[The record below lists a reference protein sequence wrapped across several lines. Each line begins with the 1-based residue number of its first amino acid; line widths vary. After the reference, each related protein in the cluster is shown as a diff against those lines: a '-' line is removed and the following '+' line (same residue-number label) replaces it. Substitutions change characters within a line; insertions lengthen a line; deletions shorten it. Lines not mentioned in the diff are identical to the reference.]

1 MTTALRCALAWLWCL
16 QPLVPASRRGT
27 WLAQWRADLWHYA
40 LWLASNSA
48 VPSGGVPRRI
58 LGRALGALPHALALR
73 LDDWSLCMLS
83 HDLKFA
89 WRLIIRRPAFTL
101 VAVLILGLGIGAN
114 ATIFSWVERVLLQP
128 VPGVDASQ
136 LIALHGKTTSRD
148 DLSFSYLNFTDLR
161 AAKPDGIEDLVAFR
175 GVAINLRGDGEPR
188 RVWGQLVTANFFDV
202 LRVRPHLGR
211 GFIASDTAAIDSA
224 PVAVLSHDTWTR
236 LFNADPGIVGRT
248 ITLNARPFTVVGI
261 APDGFRGTMVGL
273 GLDVFVPITM
283 QRAFMSGDRLQNRGN
298 SFLQVYGRL
307 APGATVE
314 RAQAALDVIAAR
326 QATEHAANEGRGIVT
341 EPLWRDGAAGLLL
354 PVMATLMAVVGVVL
368 LIACANLAGLL
379 LARAAGR
386 QREVAVRLAVG
397 ASRGRL
403 VRQFLL
409 ESALLAIGGGIAGVA
424 LATWTSGLLMALMP
438 PTPYPIAF
446 DTGVNLRV
454 VAFAAVTTVVTALA
468 FGLLPA
474 LRASR
479 PDVSSAL
486 KDAAAAAG
494 GGAARARIRNSLVVV
509 QVALTLLLLVCAAL
523 FVRGLTH
530 ARGVD
535 PGFTLRNGLIAAV
548 DLLPNGYDAA
558 KGTAFLAQLVDRVS
572 VIPGVEAATVATAM
586 PLDISSGS
594 DMGVDIEGYQ
604 AGANEEVQA
613 YYNRV
618 GPRYFQTM
626 GIRIVAGRALDE
638 RDGSGRQLAVVIN
651 ETMARKYWKG
661 QDPIGRTI
669 RYGSGPATVV
679 GVAADGKYGRLNEE
693 PRNYLY
699 LSLAQNFRHDGLL
712 IVRTNGEPDAVMPL
726 VQAEVRRLD
735 ANLPLFDV
743 RVVSEHMELSVFI
756 PRLAS
761 MILGVFGGLALLLA
775 IVGLYS
781 VVAFGVAQRTRE
793 IGVRL
798 ALGATR
804 ADILSLVVRQGMKLA
819 LYGLVIGALLAGAA
833 AQAIRSQLMGVTPV
847 DPVSFGGT
855 AALLFMVALAA
866 CVIPARRAARLD
878 PVRALRND

>member
-1 MTTALRCALAWLWCL
+1 MTAALRCALAWIWCL

-40 LWLASNSA
+40 QWLASNATESRA
-48 VPSGGVPRRI
+48 SGPRRI

-73 LDDWSLCMLS
+73 LDDWSLRMLS

-89 WRLIIRRPAFTL
+89 WRMMVRRPAFTL

-128 VPGVDASQ
+128 VPGVDASA

-148 DLSFSYLNFTDLR
+148 DLSFSYPNFTDLR

-175 GVAINLRGDGEPR
+175 GVAMNLRGDGEPR
-188 RVWGQLVTANFFDV
+188 RVWGQLVTANFFDL
-202 LRVRPHLGR
+202 LRARPHLGR
-211 GFIASDTAAIDSA
+211 GFIDSDTAAIDSA
-224 PVAVLSHDTWTR
+224 PVAILSHDSWTR
-236 LFNADPGIVGRT
+236 LFNADPGIIGRT
-248 ITLNARPFTVVGI
+248 ITLNARPFTVVGV
-261 APDGFRGTMVGL
+261 APEGFRGTMVGL

-283 QRAFMSGDRLQNRGN
+283 QQAFMSGDRLRNRGS

-326 QATEHAANEGRGIVT
+326 QATEHAVNEGRGIVT

-403 VRQFLL
+403 VQQFLI

-446 DTGVNLRV
+446 ETGVNLRV
-454 VAFAAVTTVVTALA
+454 LGFAAVTTAVTALA

-494 GGAARARIRNSLVVV
+494 GGAARARLRNSLVVA

-530 ARGVD
+530 ARAVD
-535 PGFTLRNGLIAAV
+535 PGFTLRNGVIAAV

-558 KGTAFLAQLVDRVS
+558 KGTAFLAQLVDGVS
-572 VIPGVEAATVATAM
+572 VIPGVDAATVATAM
-586 PLDISSGS
+586 PLDIGSGS
-594 DMGVDIEGYQ
+594 DMAVDIDGYQ
-604 AGANEEVQA
+604 SAPNEEVQA

-618 GPRYFQTM
+618 GPRYFETM
-626 GIRIVAGRALDE
+626 GIHIVRGRPLDE
-638 RDGSGRQLAVVIN
+638 RDGAGRQLAVVIN

-661 QDPIGRTI
+661 QDPIGRTL

-699 LSLAQNFRHDGLL
+699 VSLAQNFRHDGLL
-712 IVRTNGEPDAVMPL
+712 IVRTSGEPDAVMPL
-726 VQAEVRRLD
+726 VHAEVRRLD

-743 RVVSEHMELSVFI
+743 RAVSEHMQLSVFI

-761 MILGVFGGLALLLA
+761 LILGVFGGLALLLA

-804 ADILSLVVRQGMKLA
+804 SDILSLVVRQGMKLA

-847 DPVSFGGT
+847 DPLSFGGT
-855 AALLFMVALAA
+855 AGLLFLVALAA

>member
-1 MTTALRCALAWLWCL
+1 MKIALRCALAWIRCL
-16 QPLVPASRRGT
+16 QLLVPASRRGT
-27 WLAQWRADLWHYA
+27 WRSQWRADLCHYA
-40 LWLASNSA
+40 QWLTSSA
-48 VPSGGVPRRI
+48 AIAGWRGP
-58 LGRALGALPHALALR
+58 GRLLARAVGALPHAFALR
-73 LDDWSLCMLS
+73 LDDWSLRMLT

-89 WRLIIRRPAFTL
+89 WRMIVRRPAFTL

-128 VPGVDASQ
+128 VPGVDAAP
-136 LIALHGKTTSRD
+136 LIALHGTTTARD
-148 DLSFSYLNFTDLR
+148 DLSFSYPNFTELR
-161 AAKPDGIEDLVAFR
+161 AAKPDGIEDLIAFR
-175 GVAINLRGDGEPR
+175 GVAMNLRGDGEPR

-202 LRVRPHLGR
+202 LRVRPLLGR
-211 GFIASDTAAIDSA
+211 GFLDSEAAAIDSA
-224 PVAVLSHDTWTR
+224 PVAVISHDAWTR
-236 LFNADPGIVGRT
+236 LFNADPGIIGRT
-248 ITLNARPFTVVGI
+248 VTLNARPFTVVGV
-261 APDGFRGTMVGL
+261 APAGFRGTLVGL

-283 QRAFMSGDRLQNRGN
+283 QRAFMSGDRLRNRGSN
-298 SFLQVYGRL
+298 FLQVYGRL
-307 APGATVE
+307 APGATPE

-341 EPLWRDGAAGLLL
+341 EPLWRDGAAGMLL
-354 PVMATLMAVVGVVL
+354 PVMAILMAVVGVVL

-403 VRQFLL
+403 VRQFLM
-409 ESALLAIGGGIAGVA
+409 ESALLAVGGGLAGIA

-454 VAFAAVTTVVTALA
+454 VGFATVTTVVTALA

-494 GGAARARIRNSLVVV
+494 GGAARARIRNSLVVA

-523 FVRGLTH
+523 FVRGLTY

-535 PGFTLRNGLIAAV
+535 PGFTLRNGVIAAV
-548 DLLPNGYDAA
+548 DLLPNGYDEAR
-558 KGTAFLAQLVDRVS
+558 GSAFLAQLLEAVS
-572 VIPGVEAATVATAM
+572 VIPGVESATVATAM
-586 PLDISSGS
+586 PLDIGGGS
-594 DMGVDIEGYQ
+594 DMGVDVDGYQ
-604 AGANEEVQA
+604 PAAGEEVQA

-618 GPRYFQTM
+618 GADYFDTM
-626 GIRIVAGRALDE
+626 GIRIVAGRALDA
-638 RDGSGRQLAVVIN
+638 RDVAGRQLAVVIN

-661 QDPIGRTI
+661 QDPVGRTL

-679 GVAADGKYGRLNEE
+679 GVAADGKYGQLNEV

-699 LSLAQNFRHDGLL
+699 VSLAQNFRHDGLL
-712 IVRTNGEPDAVMPL
+712 IVRTQAAPDSIMPL
-726 VQAEVRRLD
+726 VHAEVRRLD
-735 ANLPLFDV
+735 PNLPLFDV
-743 RVVSEHMELSVFI
+743 RVVAEHMQLSVFI

-761 MILGVFGGLALLLA
+761 LILGVFGGLALLLA

-804 ADILSLVVRQGMKLA
+804 RDILSLVVRQGMRLA
-819 LYGLVIGALLAGAA
+819 LHGLAIGALLAAAA
-833 AQAIRSQLMGVTPV
+833 AQAIRSQLIGITPI
-847 DPVSFGGT
+847 DPLSFVGT
-855 AALLFMVALAA
+855 ATLLLTVAFAA

-878 PVRALRND
+878 PVRALRTD

>member
-1 MTTALRCALAWLWCL
+1 
-16 QPLVPASRRGT
+16 
-27 WLAQWRADLWHYA
+27 
-40 LWLASNSA
+40 
-48 VPSGGVPRRI
+48 
-58 LGRALGALPHALALR
+58 
-73 LDDWSLCMLS
+73 
-83 HDLKFA
+83 
-89 WRLIIRRPAFTL
+89 
-101 VAVLILGLGIGAN
+101 
-114 ATIFSWVERVLLQP
+114 
-128 VPGVDASQ
+128 
-136 LIALHGKTTSRD
+136 
-148 DLSFSYLNFTDLR
+148 
-161 AAKPDGIEDLVAFR
+161 
-175 GVAINLRGDGEPR
+175 
-188 RVWGQLVTANFFDV
+188 
-202 LRVRPHLGR
+202 
-211 GFIASDTAAIDSA
+211 
-224 PVAVLSHDTWTR
+224 
-236 LFNADPGIVGRT
+236 
-248 ITLNARPFTVVGI
+248 
-261 APDGFRGTMVGL
+261 
-273 GLDVFVPITM
+273 
-283 QRAFMSGDRLQNRGN
+283 
-298 SFLQVYGRL
+298 
-307 APGATVE
+307 
-314 RAQAALDVIAAR
+314 
-326 QATEHAANEGRGIVT
+326 
-341 EPLWRDGAAGLLL
+341 
-354 PVMATLMAVVGVVL
+354 
-368 LIACANLAGLL
+368 
-379 LARAAGR
+379 
-386 QREVAVRLAVG
+386 
-397 ASRGRL
+397 
-403 VRQFLL
+403 
-409 ESALLAIGGGIAGVA
+409 
-424 LATWTSGLLMALMP
+424 
-438 PTPYPIAF
+438 
-446 DTGVNLRV
+446 
-454 VAFAAVTTVVTALA
+454 
-468 FGLLPA
+468 
-474 LRASR
+474 
-479 PDVSSAL
+479 
-486 KDAAAAAG
+486 
-494 GGAARARIRNSLVVV
+494 
-509 QVALTLLLLVCAAL
+509 
-523 FVRGLTH
+523 
-530 ARGVD
+530 
-535 PGFTLRNGLIAAV
+535 
-548 DLLPNGYDAA
+548 
-558 KGTAFLAQLVDRVS
+558 

-586 PLDISSGS
+586 PLDIGSGS
-594 DMGVDIEGYQ
+594 DMGVDIDGYQ
-604 AGANEEVQA
+604 SGANEEVQA

-618 GPRYFQTM
+618 GPRYFETM
-626 GIRIVAGRALDE
+626 GIRIVAGRPLDE